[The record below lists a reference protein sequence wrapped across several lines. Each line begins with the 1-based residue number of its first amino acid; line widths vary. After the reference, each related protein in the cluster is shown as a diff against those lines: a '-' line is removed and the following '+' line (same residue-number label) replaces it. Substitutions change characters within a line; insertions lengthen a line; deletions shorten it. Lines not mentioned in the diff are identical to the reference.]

1 MSLWEN
7 VKMALDAIWAHK
19 LRSILTMVG
28 IVIGV
33 AAVIIIVAIG
43 QGGEAEL
50 TSTLTGD
57 GNNVYIQ
64 PSTKLLMENNGVIP
78 PDFITEQD
86 LQGLGQIKGVENV
99 ITLSYE
105 TRSLSFREENVDDVL
120 VYGMND
126 NAVLQSS
133 GLTVAEGRPFR
144 PADFQ
149 SGNAGALISFKV
161 KEKLFGEQDPLGQI
175 IRIGNQPV
183 VITGVLEQPVGFLA
197 SLQEMEVYLPQ
208 RTWNNV
214 FGKSEISQVML
225 EVDQPEN
232 MIEVGEKAVNL
243 LHKNHNAT
251 DRYEVLNLQQIGD
264 MISGITR
271 VMTVIIGSIGG
282 ISLLVGGIGVMNIML
297 VSVTERTREIGIRM
311 SLGATRTH
319 ILVQFLIESITLSVI
334 GGLVGILLGSGAA
347 ALITL
352 LSPWSAVVSWPVA
365 LGGVLFSMLFGVI
378 FGLLPA
384 NKASRLNP
392 IECLRHE

>member
-1 MSLWEN
+1 M
-7 VKMALDAIWAHK
+7 
-19 LRSILTMVG
+19 
-28 IVIGV
+28 
-33 AAVIIIVAIG
+33 
-43 QGGEAEL
+43 
-50 TSTLTGD
+50 
-57 GNNVYIQ
+57 
-64 PSTKLLMENNGVIP
+64 
-78 PDFITEQD
+78 
-86 LQGLGQIKGVENV
+86 
-99 ITLSYE
+99 
-105 TRSLSFREENVDDVL
+105 DDVFI
-120 VYGMND
+120 YGMND
-126 NAVLQSS
+126 NAVLESS
-133 GLTVAEGRPFR
+133 GLKVAEGRAFR

-149 SGNAGALISFKV
+149 SGNAGALISHKL
-161 KEKLFGEQDPLGQI
+161 KEKLFGEEDPLGQI

-183 VITGVLEQPVGFLA
+183 VVTGVLEPPVGFLA

-208 RTWNNV
+208 RTWSNV
-214 FGKSEISQVML
+214 FGKSEIMQVML

-243 LHKNHNAT
+243 LHHNHNAT

-271 VMTVIIGSIGG
+271 VMTVVIGSIGG

-334 GGLVGILLGSGAA
+334 GGLVGILLGSGVA

-352 LSPWSAVVSWPVA
+352 LSPWNAVVSWPVA

-384 NKASRLNP
+384 NKAARLNP

>member
-50 TSTLTGD
+50 TSALTGD
-57 GNNVYIQ
+57 GNNVIIQ
-64 PSTKLLMENNGVIP
+64 PSSKFFMENNGVIP
-78 PDFITEQD
+78 PDFITDLD
-86 LQGLGQIKGVENV
+86 LQGLRQIKGVENV

-105 TRSLSFREENVDDVL
+105 TKSLSFREEEVDDVFI
-120 VYGMND
+120 YGMND
-126 NAVLQSS
+126 NAVLESS
-133 GLTVAEGRPFR
+133 GLKVAEGRSFR

-149 SGNAGALISFKV
+149 SGNAGALISHKL
-161 KEKLFGEQDPLGQI
+161 KEKLFGEEDPLGQI

-183 VITGVLEQPVGFLA
+183 VVTGVLEPPVGFLA

-208 RTWNNV
+208 RTWSNV
-214 FGKSEISQVML
+214 FGKSEIMQVML

-243 LHKNHNAT
+243 LHHNHNAT

-271 VMTVIIGSIGG
+271 VMTVVIGSIGG

-334 GGLVGILLGSGAA
+334 GGLVGILLGSGVA

-384 NKASRLNP
+384 NKAARLNP

>member
-50 TSTLTGD
+50 TSALTGD
-57 GNNVYIQ
+57 GNNVIIQ
-64 PSTKLLMENNGVIP
+64 PSSKFFMENNGVIP
-78 PDFITEQD
+78 PDFITDLD
-86 LQGLGQIKGVENV
+86 LQGLRQIKGVENV

-105 TRSLSFREENVDDVL
+105 TKSLSFREEEVDDVFI
-120 VYGMND
+120 YGMND
-126 NAVLQSS
+126 NAVLESS
-133 GLTVAEGRPFR
+133 GLKVAEGRSFR

-149 SGNAGALISFKV
+149 SGNAGALISHKL
-161 KEKLFGEQDPLGQI
+161 KEKLFGEEDPLGQI

-183 VITGVLEQPVGFLA
+183 VVTGVLEPPVGFLA

-208 RTWNNV
+208 RTWSNV
-214 FGKSEISQVML
+214 FGKSEIMQVML

-243 LHKNHNAT
+243 LHHNHNAT

-271 VMTVIIGSIGG
+271 VMTVVIGSIGG

-334 GGLVGILLGSGAA
+334 GGLVGILLGSGVA
-347 ALITL
+347 ALIIL

-384 NKASRLNP
+384 NKAARLNP

>member
-50 TSTLTGD
+50 TSALTGD
-57 GNNVYIQ
+57 GNNVIIQ
-64 PSTKLLMENNGVIP
+64 PSSKFFMENNGVIP
-78 PDFITEQD
+78 PDFITDLD
-86 LQGLGQIKGVENV
+86 LQGLRQIKGVENV

-105 TRSLSFREENVDDVL
+105 TKSLSFREEEVDDVFI
-120 VYGMND
+120 YGMND
-126 NAVLQSS
+126 NAVLESS
-133 GLTVAEGRPFR
+133 GLKVAEGRAFR

-149 SGNAGALISFKV
+149 SGNAGALISHKL
-161 KEKLFGEQDPLGQI
+161 KEKLFGEEDPLGQI

-183 VITGVLEQPVGFLA
+183 VVTGVLEPPVGFLA

-208 RTWNNV
+208 RTWSNV
-214 FGKSEISQVML
+214 FGKSEIMQVML

-243 LHKNHNAT
+243 LHHNHNAT

-271 VMTVIIGSIGG
+271 VMTVVIGSIGG

-334 GGLVGILLGSGAA
+334 GGLVGILLGSGVA

-352 LSPWSAVVSWPVA
+352 LSPWNAVVSWPVA

-384 NKASRLNP
+384 NKAARLNP

>member
-50 TSTLTGD
+50 TSALTGD
-57 GNNVYIQ
+57 GNNVIIQ
-64 PSTKLLMENNGVIP
+64 PSSKFFMENNGVIP
-78 PDFITEQD
+78 PDFITDLD
-86 LQGLGQIKGVENV
+86 LQGLRQIKGVENV

-105 TRSLSFREENVDDVL
+105 TKSLSFREEEVDDVFI
-120 VYGMND
+120 YGMND
-126 NAVLQSS
+126 NAVLESS
-133 GLTVAEGRPFR
+133 GLKVAEGRAFR

-149 SGNAGALISFKV
+149 SGNAGALISHKL
-161 KEKLFGEQDPLGQI
+161 KEKLFGEEDPLGQI

-183 VITGVLEQPVGFLA
+183 VVTGVLEPPVGFLA

-208 RTWNNV
+208 RTWSNV
-214 FGKSEISQVML
+214 FGKSEIMQVML

-243 LHKNHNAT
+243 LHHNHNAT

-271 VMTVIIGSIGG
+271 VMTVVIGSIGG

-334 GGLVGILLGSGAA
+334 GGLVGILLGSGVA

-384 NKASRLNP
+384 NKAARLNP

>member
-1 MSLWEN
+1 MRWWEN
-7 VKMALDAIWAHK
+7 VNIALDAIWAHK

-50 TSTLTGD
+50 TSALTGD
-57 GNNVYIQ
+57 GNNVIIQ
-64 PSTKLLMENNGVIP
+64 PSSKFFMENNGVIP
-78 PDFITEQD
+78 PDFITDID
-86 LQGLGQIKGVENV
+86 LQGLRQIKGVENV

-105 TRSLSFREENVDDVL
+105 TKSLSFREEEVDDVFI
-120 VYGMND
+120 YGMND
-126 NAVLQSS
+126 NAVLESS
-133 GLTVAEGRPFR
+133 GLKVAEGRAFR

-149 SGNAGALISFKV
+149 SGNAGALISHKL
-161 KEKLFGEQDPLGQI
+161 KEKLFGEEDPLGQI

-183 VITGVLEQPVGFLA
+183 VVTGVLEPPVGFLA

-208 RTWNNV
+208 RTWSNV
-214 FGKSEISQVML
+214 FGKSEIMQVML

-243 LHKNHNAT
+243 LHHNHNAT
-251 DRYEVLNLQQIGD
+251 DRYEVLNLQRIED

-271 VMTVIIGSIGG
+271 VMTVVIGSIGG

-334 GGLVGILLGSGAA
+334 GGLVGILLGSGVA

-384 NKASRLNP
+384 NKAARLNP

>member
-144 PADFQ
+144 HADFQ
-149 SGNAGALISFKV
+149 SGNAGALISFQV

-214 FGKSEISQVML
+214 FGKSEISQLML

-297 VSVTERTREIGIRM
+297 VSVT
-311 SLGATRTH
+311 
-319 ILVQFLIESITLSVI
+319 
-334 GGLVGILLGSGAA
+334 
-347 ALITL
+347 
-352 LSPWSAVVSWPVA
+352 
-365 LGGVLFSMLFGVI
+365 
-378 FGLLPA
+378 
-384 NKASRLNP
+384 
-392 IECLRHE
+392 

>member
-33 AAVIIIVAIG
+33 AAVIIIVVIG

-50 TSTLTGD
+50 TSALTGD
-57 GNNVYIQ
+57 GNNVIIQ
-64 PSTKLLMENNGVIP
+64 PSSKFFMENNGVIP
-78 PDFITEQD
+78 PDFITDLD
-86 LQGLGQIKGVENV
+86 LQGLRQIKGVENV

-105 TRSLSFREENVDDVL
+105 TKSLSFREEEVDDVFI
-120 VYGMND
+120 YGMND
-126 NAVLQSS
+126 NAVLESS
-133 GLTVAEGRPFR
+133 GLKVAEGRSFR

-149 SGNAGALISFKV
+149 SGNAGALISHKL
-161 KEKLFGEQDPLGQI
+161 KEKLFGEEDPLGQI

-183 VITGVLEQPVGFLA
+183 VVTGVLEPPVGFLA

-208 RTWNNV
+208 RTWSNV
-214 FGKSEISQVML
+214 FGKSEIMQVML

-243 LHKNHNAT
+243 LHHNHNAT

-271 VMTVIIGSIGG
+271 VMTVVIGSIGG

-334 GGLVGILLGSGAA
+334 GGLVGILLGSGVA

-384 NKASRLNP
+384 NKAARLNP